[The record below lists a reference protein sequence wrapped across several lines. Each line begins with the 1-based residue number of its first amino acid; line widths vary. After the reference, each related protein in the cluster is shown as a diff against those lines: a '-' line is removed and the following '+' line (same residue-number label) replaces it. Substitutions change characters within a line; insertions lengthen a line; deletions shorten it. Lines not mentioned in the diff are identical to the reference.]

1 MKQYLCYYCDVK
13 SDTFQSIIDHLT
25 SCHIH
30 DCIKYRELE
39 LNEVTDTAAYRTKA
53 HVNIVPA
60 DGDIVVTADNKVGL
74 LKKDRSK
81 KKKTKHTMQNRRQVE
96 QH

>member
-1 MKQYLCYYCDVK
+1 MK

-39 LNEVTDTAAYRTKA
+39 LNEVTGTAAYRTKA
-53 HVNIVPA
+53 HLNIVPA

-74 LKKDRSK
+74 FWDNLNGNLLRKGGRTVDLYCY
-81 KKKTKHTMQNRRQVE
+81 TKV
-96 QH
+96 